1 MIKSKKH
8 YYEEGHWRWR
18 GHTSPKVIYDKSGK
32 VKSCSLGYDDD
43 LGAALLILQLDPC
56 THFQDTIKDEFL
68 IDGDRCKIELPLDE
82 TFNGIRYV
90 NKDNKSIRILYLP
103 DSHK

>member
-1 MIKSKKH
+1 MTKNNKH

-32 VKSCSLGYDDD
+32 IKSSSLGYDPD

-56 THFQDTIKDEFL
+56 THFQDTTKDEFL
-68 IDGDRCKIELPLDE
+68 INGDRCKIELPLDG
-82 TFNGIRYV
+82 TFNGVRYV
-90 NKDNKSIRILYLP
+90 HKNKQSIRILYLP
-103 DSHK
+103 DSPK